1 MLYPSIDSL
10 LTKIDSKY
18 TLVTVAAKRARE
30 MQEQGGECR
39 VSRPVSHK
47 YVGKALEE
55 IQGKMLDYKPSEE
68 KYQK

>member
-1 MLYPSIDSL
+1 MLNPSIDAL

-30 MQEQGGECR
+30 LQEHYDCR
-39 VSRPVSHK
+39 IEHPVSHK

-55 IQGKMLDYKPSEE
+55 IDSRFLDYRPTEE
-68 KYQK
+68 KGNK